1 MVAQPIW
8 MQITNWRESGR
19 QVRFGP
25 LDGRLSVFLV
35 LVLLFPGKILF
46 LLSIVAMIFFYYL
59 EYKGYTLPNAY
70 RKIKVEIAGKKRN
83 GVHLYSIQK
92 GSDEGRTCG
101 KPDIEEANT
110 YLLCW

>member
-83 GVHLYSIQK
+83 GVHYWRQNK
-92 GSDEGRTCG
+92 FR
-101 KPDIEEANT
+101 
-110 YLLCW
+110 Y